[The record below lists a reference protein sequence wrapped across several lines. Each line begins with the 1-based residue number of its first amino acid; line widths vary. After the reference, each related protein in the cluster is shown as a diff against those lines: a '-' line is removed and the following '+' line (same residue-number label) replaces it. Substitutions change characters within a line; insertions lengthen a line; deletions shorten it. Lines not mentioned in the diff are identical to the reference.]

1 MGYYV
6 RTIDSK
12 IFLDKKHFDDVYK
25 KLCQLN
31 DYDELKR
38 GGSFGSNEDSN
49 SNDRYNRSKWF
60 SWMDYNYPE
69 TCKDMHEV
77 LTQVGF
83 NCEYDDDG
91 NLVMLDYDENK
102 TGNEDYFLCCLAGF
116 IEDGSYLIFKGEEDD
131 DYYRFT
137 FQDGYMYHERGKIE
151 IVWENPSQ
159 YEFGKLSSE
168 DAYIKMIVEATKES
182 VSVAELQ

>member
-25 KLCQLN
+25 KLCELN

-38 GGSFGSNEDSN
+38 GGSYGSNEDNN
-49 SNDRYNRSKWF
+49 SNERYNKSKWF

-69 TCKDMHEV
+69 TCKDMHAV

-91 NLVMLDYDENK
+91 NLVMLDYEENK
-102 TGNEDYFLCCLAGF
+102 TGNEDYFLSCLAGF
-116 IEDGSYLIFKGEEDD
+116 IEDGSYLTFKGEEDD

-137 FQDGYMYHERGKIE
+137 FQDGYMYHERGRIE
-151 IVWENPSQ
+151 FVWENPSQ
-159 YEFGKLSSE
+159 YEFGKLSAE

-182 VSVAELQ
+182 VSVSELQ